1 MALKDVA
8 EYIRDAITVTYKDNT
23 IPVFTQKSITDM
35 YIDVLYAA
43 CTWSSEE
50 HDRIFSK
57 TARAIRMRLFEKEEC
72 FDGDVS
78 IERQEQS
85 VPDKLIKLISTIL
98 EGDDFNGSLS
108 TSLHKIST
116 NITRLIRLNSRKR
129 RRSKKIQNFRHST
142 KNELVLPIL
151 VGLKVKAKSGKSSL
165 VDSLADEEMRIIFK
179 QVLEIRRIIS
189 NQVLLEFQERG
200 FVCPSQ
206 HIRPCIHHCCH

>member
-1 MALKDVA
+1 
-8 EYIRDAITVTYKDNT
+8 
-23 IPVFTQKSITDM
+23 M

-116 NITRLIRLNSRKR
+116 NITQLIRLNSRKR

-189 NQVLLEFQERG
+189 NQVLLEFQKRG